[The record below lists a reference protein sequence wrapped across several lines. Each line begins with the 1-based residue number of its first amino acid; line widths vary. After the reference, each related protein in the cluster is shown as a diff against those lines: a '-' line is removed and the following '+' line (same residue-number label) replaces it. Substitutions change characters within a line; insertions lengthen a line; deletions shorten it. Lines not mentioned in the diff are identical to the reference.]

1 MTIKTIDWSY
11 YKGPVPGYGACRAV
25 PGEYACLLPDRY
37 VESSFSGFT
46 FQNPIAENVIF
57 IRIPHTPGDGRIVGG
72 GHTSDQTLEWDVNHW
87 AVRGTFYG
95 PNAAIYG
102 AADALVA
109 VSSRADYQVTDGWR
123 YLDVTGTL
131 VDCQS
136 TYADKARGL
145 YEYTAWPDVA
155 IGQGGKP
162 DMGAVVSF
170 PGEKLRRLDPRPVGE
185 RTYPFQARFMHSDR
199 DGDNFG
205 IAIVDLGARKTYF
218 IWATLAELRALPF
231 VTDAPT
237 PIPVPPVPVPPKP
250 PTPEPPVMDYLAII
264 TRVRAKY
271 PTPLGARHWEFLVD
285 VAQQTVTQLYRKE
298 DDNSVKIPAL
308 GVRVSLDIIGRGTL
322 GNQWADILANSE
334 GTADPVFQ
342 LKDTPALGEYVD
354 VSGVALPGQPLPGP
368 APGPTPT
375 PGPVPSPDV
384 IASILARLDAL
395 EGPRAVTIQTNDG
408 THYLCAEGAG
418 GGEVNATRTAVGGWE
433 VFTIARAK

>member
-11 YKGPVPGYGACRAV
+11 YKGTVPGYGACRATV
-25 PGEYACLLPDRY
+25 GEYACLLPDRY
-37 VESSFSGFT
+37 VESSFGGFT

-57 IRIPHTPGDGRIVGG
+57 IRIPHMPGDGRIVGG
-72 GHTSDQTLEWDVNHW
+72 GHMTDQTLEWDVNHW

-102 AADALVA
+102 AADALVQ
-109 VSSRADYQVTDGWR
+109 VGSREEYGRTDGWR

-199 DGDNFG
+199 DGDTFG

-218 IWATLAELRALPF
+218 VWATLSELRALPF

-250 PTPEPPVMDYLAII
+250 PTPEPPVMDYLAINQ
-264 TRVRAKY
+264 RVRAKY
-271 PTPLGARHWEFLVD
+271 PTPLGARHWEYLVD
-285 VAQQTVTQLYRKE
+285 LAQQADVQLY
-298 DDNSVKIPAL
+298 VKPGGANVLIPPL
-308 GVRVSLDIIGRGTL
+308 NVRVSMDVVGRGSL
-322 GNQWADILANSE
+322 GNHWADTLSDAE
-334 GTADPVFQ
+334 GEARPVWRVGEGPADG
-342 LKDTPALGEYVD
+342 TYVD
-354 VSGVALPGQPLPGP
+354 VSGVALPGQPAPGP
-368 APGPTPT
+368 TPGPTPT

-408 THYLCAEGAG
+408 KHYLCAEGAG

-433 VFTIARAK
+433 VFTIARVK